1 MLPYLSENAVKKA
14 VKIIGGVTKASNLL
28 GVSNGAVHSWVKRRR
43 VINIDYARKLAELSG
58 MKVELIRPC

>member
-43 VINIDYARKLAELSG
+43 VTNIDYARKLAELSG
-58 MKVELIRPC
+58 VGVERIRPC